1 MSTTPL
7 GDVLFDAPIHPWSTV
22 EEKKTTEKP
31 GGWFRGKPGGKKAE
45 HPSRARAASRIGA
58 GGRASPRSMQW
69 MLPKMVVVLLET
81 KLGVSTLVTQ
91 AFERSGIQTVYS
103 VSSVDEIEPML
114 VEAQACAKFVT
125 LVCHAD
131 SSDDINDRVQ
141 AISELAQGEMS
152 SSIGIICLIPGTENE
167 AVPAPDSIGTI
178 EAFDSGSPPWRL
190 MDHDIVAP
198 LEMPFTQVEMI
209 TALCCNHVIPDDSG
223 HHSSAR
229 EIGPAVLLMC
239 PDALRRRELHETLE
253 RALVGVNSCSLNPT
267 EVEAWLKVCLFD
279 CILVELPVITDVF
292 SRRRSWWKFTEELA
306 VEETLPGTVVLPE
319 ITGSMG
325 VTPGAELK
333 EHHVQ
338 VSEAIELL
346 EIMAQA
352 GGEVTAP
359 VVVSTS
365 NSTSDTLKL
374 LTESGVSKLIPFP
387 CPEKLLLSTVNSAA
401 NGKSPSARA
410 AVTRKPTQTRKGTN
424 KNANKNASKRQN
436 AQASVTSTDGTSS
449 RAPSMIRSNKKVTSS
464 NRKGSQSRAA
474 KETLTEATLRGM
486 YGQGFTSLTAE
497 SGMACGVMRGATHH
511 VPQDRMMIL
520 ENFGAPGNTFLG
532 IFDGHGPDGHHVS
545 QFLIETI
552 PSLLL
557 EEMDQEDINL
567 PNAIKITCQLTKEML
582 DVSEVDAS
590 SSGSTA
596 VFAIVTEETIYVG
609 NVGDSRAAI
618 LCAKAGSCCGG
629 ASLTGEPLTDDH
641 KPESSAEAARVRAAG
656 GLCMQ
661 MGPVMRVVQPT
672 EGTDGSVRGL
682 AMTRSFGDIW
692 AENIGV
698 IPEPDVFMYK
708 RCDHDRYLVAASDGM
723 WDMMT
728 EVEVASYF
736 VQAEKDG
743 TELSRT
749 TQGLV
754 EEAVNRWTSQGMQAD
769 DTSMVVLAI

>member
-736 VQAEKDG
+736 VQV
-743 TELSRT
+743 SV
-749 TQGLV
+749 QCCFV
-754 EEAVNRWTSQGMQAD
+754 PCNRKTHSSA
-769 DTSMVVLAI
+769 